1 MTMKAWEIDRQIRTN
16 AIPLDRR
23 LHPSQWATHVNT
35 VTTSSDQY
43 TRFWKNRVPGSGAPD
58 SLYVG
63 MVQSMAN
70 KGFDVSAAEALL
82 PLGLELAEKN
92 DLAALRPLTAE
103 LMEKTFQAPK
113 DLQSAYWQF
122 RHPIGWDEI
131 VAQMSRDI
139 TREPETAGLHDLDE
153 RIYHGWLGQLAG
165 GSFGTAMEGYSGEQ
179 LARVYGKIEAYIT
192 QPETTND
199 DVVYELVLLDVF
211 ARQGRSMTSRE
222 LALAWVRQIPYGYSA
237 EWIALQNIKNG
248 IFPPESGTFRN
259 PYSDWIGAQMRGM
272 VCGMLAPG
280 WPFEAARLAYLDAIL
295 SHSANGIYG
304 EMYAAV
310 LTALAFVQADI
321 HKLVVEAAK
330 YLPQGSEYRAMLGEV
345 LNIVGQ
351 QSDPAQT
358 WKILDERFKEYNWI
372 HAYPNLAADLLALWY
387 GDGDMTASFSLLAT
401 AGLDVDCNGGLVG
414 NILGVIKPVPPAW
427 AEPLGDLL
435 ETYLPGKEKLS
446 IRSLAERTF
455 QMALKTGD

>member
-1 MTMKAWEIDRQIRTN
+1 MKAWEIARQIITN
-16 AIPLDRR
+16 AVPLDRR
-23 LHPSQWATHVNT
+23 LHPSQWATQVNT
-35 VTTSSDQY
+35 VTSSSDQY

-70 KGFDVSAAEALL
+70 KGFDVSEAEAFL
-82 PLGLELAEKN
+82 PIGLELAEKN

-103 LMEKTFQAPK
+103 LMEKTLQAPK
-113 DLQSAYWQF
+113 DLKSSYWKF
-122 RHPIGWDEI
+122 NHPTVWDEI
-131 VAQMSRDI
+131 VAQMSPDI
-139 TREPETAGLHDLDE
+139 TRIQEPGSLPDLAE
-153 RIYHGWLGQLAG
+153 RIYHGWVGQLAG
-165 GSFGTAMEGYSGEQ
+165 GSFGTALEGYCGEQ
-179 LARVYGKIEAYIT
+179 LSRVYGKIEAYIAP
-192 QPETTND
+192 PETIND

-222 LALAWVRQIPYGYSA
+222 LALEWVRQIPYGYSA

-280 WPFEAARLAYLDAIL
+280 WPFEAARLAYIDAIL

-310 LTALAFVQADI
+310 LTALAFVQPDI
-321 HKLVVEAAK
+321 RQLIVEGAN
-330 YLPQGSEYRAMLGEV
+330 YLPQDSEYRAILGEV
-345 LNIVGQ
+345 LSVLQ
-351 QSDPAQT
+351 EQSDPARAR
-358 WKILDERFKEYNWI
+358 KILDERFKEYNWI

-387 GDGDMTASFSLLAT
+387 GSGEMTASFSLLAT

-414 NILGVIKPVPPAW
+414 NILGVIRPVPAQW
-427 AEPLGDLL
+427 AKPLGDLL
-435 ETYLPGKEKLS
+435 ETYLPGKERLS
-446 IRSLAERTF
+446 IRSLAERTS
-455 QMALKTGD
+455 QLAMKTGD